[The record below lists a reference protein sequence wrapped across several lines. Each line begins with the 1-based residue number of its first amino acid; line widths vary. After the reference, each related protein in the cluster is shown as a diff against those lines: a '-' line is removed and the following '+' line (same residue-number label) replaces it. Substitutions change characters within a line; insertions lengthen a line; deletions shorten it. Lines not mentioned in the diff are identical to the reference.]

1 MLRISTLLM
10 ILLLFG
16 CSSVDISQY
25 QNNKPSLSL
34 PVFFNGPLT
43 AHGILKNRSGEVI
56 RYFNVTMTG
65 SWDEQGI
72 GTLDEDFIFDDGE
85 KQKRIWTFAPDGK
98 GSYLASAG
106 DVKEAVPVKTSGNAF
121 FMEYVLNIL
130 YNGKPLEVSIDD
142 KMYLVSDKVII
153 NESIMTKFG
162 IDVGYIT
169 LTIIKAGNDTGS

>member
-10 ILLLFG
+10 VLFLFG

-25 QNNKPSLSL
+25 QDNQPTLSL
-34 PVFFNGPLT
+34 PEFFNGPLT

-56 RYFNVTMTG
+56 RYFNATMTG
-65 SWDEQGI
+65 SWDEEGI

-85 KQKRIWTFAPDGK
+85 KQKRIWTFTPDGK

-106 DVKEAVPVKTSGNAF
+106 DVKEAVPVKTSGNAL
-121 FMEYVLNIL
+121 FMAYVLNIF
-130 YNGKPLEVSIDD
+130 YKGEPLEVSIDD
-142 KMYLVSDKVII
+142 KMYLVSDKVMI

-162 IDVGYIT
+162 IDLGYIT
-169 LTIIKAGNDTGS
+169 LTIIKDGNDTGS